1 MLNIRLLIDRAVFL
15 VYCIFMYAA
24 DVILTHELLPP
35 RWLFFRLC
43 LSVCLLTGLL
53 KKTIDQIFMKFYGI
67 VGHNP
72 GTNRFDFGDIP
83 RLDPDPGIF

>member
-1 MLNIRLLIDRAVFL
+1 MLS
-15 VYCIFMYAA
+15 
-24 DVILTHELLPP
+24 P
-35 RWLFFRLC
+35 
-43 LSVCLLTGLL
+43 LSVCLSVNRIT